1 MDNDVSVDSS
11 WISGKSSVAVNL
23 VKVKVR
29 ILESKAISWSSG
41 IRAADGVDW
50 ERSVVLRIIDLSDG
64 GPNVG
69 VCSVKSSW
77 DHNVGEGHEG
87 PGCDGS
93 VSGVTEVNNDSH
105 SGVLILEGDFEDWE
119 RVEGL
124 GAWGLEST
132 EGESIAEDVDDLEFV
147 ESEVLVVVLVSSI
160 VVSVE
165 RVEMNGAS
173 C

>member
-1 MDNDVSVDSS
+1 
-11 WISGKSSVAVNL
+11 
-23 VKVKVR
+23 
-29 ILESKAISWSSG
+29 
-41 IRAADGVDW
+41 
-50 ERSVVLRIIDLSDG
+50 
-64 GPNVG
+64 
-69 VCSVKSSW
+69 
-77 DHNVGEGHEG
+77 
-87 PGCDGS
+87 
-93 VSGVTEVNNDSH
+93 
-105 SGVLILEGDFEDWE
+105 
-119 RVEGL
+119 L